1 MDPLEEFYLRLAQM
15 GQLAGKPGSQL
26 NTGDLSSL
34 LSPNLGLLTGTL
46 TDTSQSDEDIYASVA
61 PNISRVKN
69 NPDADPI
76 ATMIVENLESGF
88 SLPQTLIEL
97 RKKISGDDLK
107 AYQEYAKEVSK
118 EMGEVKSAFGKRKTV
133 ASEAG
138 LPEPNAQY
146 DPTPQMA
153 NIYARLAQQAQ
164 PVEPPD
170 TTKAKDKKDLLLSK
184 SGKYIFNPQKQQW
197 SANPDYVEPEPKY
210 VFDPRAQ
217 KWSMTPEAKEEGRRT
232 KLPKASKE
240 AEKIKYEKASEA
252 RQQIA
257 AKEYEDVRNLLAS
270 AMQRN
275 SLAGS
280 PFMDEIMKRTI
291 MKKLIENP
299 GAINKLT
306 KPQG

>member
-34 LSPNLGLLTGTL
+34 LSSNLGLLTGTL
-46 TDTSQSDEDIYASVA
+46 TNTAPSEEDIYASVA
-61 PNISRVKN
+61 PNISRVRN

-76 ATMIVENLESGF
+76 ATLIVQNLEGGF

-97 RKKISGDDLK
+97 RKKVSGGDLK
-107 AYQEYAKEVSK
+107 AYQEYAKEVIK
-118 EMGEVKSAFGKRKTV
+118 EMGDVKSALGKRKTP

-138 LPEPNAQY
+138 LPEPGAQY

-153 NIYARLAQQAQ
+153 NIYSRLTQQAQ
-164 PVEPPD
+164 PVTLPVPAVAPASEKKNEVGF
-170 TTKAKDKKDLLLSK
+170 KALAKTLNPIALLSK
-184 SGKYIFNPQKQQW
+184 LPIT
-197 SANPDYVEPEPKY
+197 
-210 VFDPRAQ
+210 PRLTVRRSNGDKKRVAQ
-217 KWSMTPEAKEEGRRT
+217 EEQYT
-232 KLPKASKE
+232 
-240 AEKIKYEKASEA
+240 KASEA

-270 AMQRN
+270 AMQKN

-280 PFMDEIMKRTI
+280 PFMDEVMKRTI
-291 MKKLIENP
+291 MKRLIENP

-306 KPQG
+306 NPQG

>member
-1 MDPLEEFYLRLAQM
+1 VDPLEEFYLRLAQM

-26 NTGDLSSL
+26 NTGDLGTL
-34 LSPNLGLLTGTL
+34 FSPNLGLLTGTL
-46 TDTSQSDEDIYASVA
+46 TDTGQSEEDIYASVA

-76 ATMIVENLESGF
+76 ATLIVQNLEGGF

-97 RKKISGDDLK
+97 RKKVSGGDLK

-118 EMGEVKSAFGKRKTV
+118 EMGDVKSALGKRKTV

-138 LPEPNAQY
+138 FPEPGAQY
-146 DPTPQMA
+146 DPTPLMS
-153 NIYARLAQQAQ
+153 NIYSRLMQQAQ
-164 PVEPPD
+164 PITPPVPAVVPASEKKNVVGF
-170 TTKAKDKKDLLLSK
+170 KALAKTLNPIALLSK
-184 SGKYIFNPQKQQW
+184 LPIT
-197 SANPDYVEPEPKY
+197 
-210 VFDPRAQ
+210 PRLTVRRSNGDKKRVAQ
-217 KWSMTPEAKEEGRRT
+217 EEQYT
-232 KLPKASKE
+232 
-240 AEKIKYEKASEA
+240 KASEA

-270 AMQRN
+270 AMQKN

-280 PFMDEIMKRTI
+280 PFMDEVMKRTI
-291 MKKLIENP
+291 MKRLIENP

-306 KPQG
+306 NPQG